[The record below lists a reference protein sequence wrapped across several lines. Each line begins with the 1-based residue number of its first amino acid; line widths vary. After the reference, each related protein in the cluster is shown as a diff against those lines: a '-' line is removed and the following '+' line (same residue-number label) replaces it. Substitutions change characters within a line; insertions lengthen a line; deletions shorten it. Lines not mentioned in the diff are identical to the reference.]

1 MAHAIGNTITS
12 VVGSSITTVA
22 GFIALCFMSFTLG
35 KDLGIVMA
43 KGVVFGVIGCVTIL
57 PSMILTFDK
66 ALEKTTHRELLPARF
81 DKVAGFVVKRSYI
94 F

>member
-1 MAHAIGNTITS
+1 
-12 VVGSSITTVA
+12 
-22 GFIALCFMSFTLG
+22 MSFTLG

-81 DKVAGFVVKRSYI
+81 DKVAGFVVKEVTFLILFVILLFPAIYGYNNTKSLL
-94 F
+94 